1 MEPLEFFMLYS
12 KRARERAVRGLK
24 RWLTGKE
31 PVRHL
36 GIIKVRWGDM
46 WSLIQLLRCPL
57 FTFLHHDYL

>member
-1 MEPLEFFMLYS
+1 MEPLEFCMLYS
-12 KRARERAVRGLK
+12 KRAGERAVRGLK

-36 GIIKVRWGDM
+36 GIITVRWGDM

-57 FTFLHHDYL
+57 FTFLHRDYL